1 GLGRMSKDSN
11 QTDVYGNKLYNKD
24 EITFTYDGSSFEGKM
39 ELPKLTAQLQST
51 EILIKELVNELY
63 RQKKLNN
70 SQSTKVYLE
79 LKRGSFQEIISIIFN
94 HPFAIS
100 VVGGSIVAIVN
111 KLLDRKKD
119 KSEINI
125 DHISNNY
132 GVINN
137 INLIVNPLQK
147 KGDKLTISLPDST
160 KEEIAYEDKDKI
172 SQSINE
178 LQQEDESSFEV
189 VEEEFFGNLNS
200 VNIKQGKFGF
210 ILEGTNKVIPVSFD
224 EKPNLS
230 EIKEILAERVKI
242 KARATTE
249 NGELRKLDILDYE
262 IKKRKVL
269 SEYFKNS
276 SK

>member
-1 GLGRMSKDSN
+1 MSKDSN

>member
-1 GLGRMSKDSN
+1 MIKDSN
-11 QTDVYGNKLYNKD
+11 QTDVYGNKLYNRD
-24 EITFTYDGSSFEGKM
+24 EITFTYEGSSFDGKM

-70 SQSTKVYLE
+70 TQSTKVYLE
-79 LKRGSFQEIISIIFN
+79 LKKGSFQEIISIIFN

-111 KLLDRKKD
+111 KLLKKQEA

-125 DHISNNY
+125 ENISNNY
-132 GVINN
+132 GIINN
-137 INLIVNPLQK
+137 INLIINPLQK
-147 KGDKLTISLPDST
+147 KGDKLIISLPDSKQEIIHYDD
-160 KEEIAYEDKDKI
+160 KEII
-172 SQSINE
+172 SQSISE
-178 LQQEDESSFEV
+178 LKQDDESSFEV

-224 EKPNLS
+224 EKPNIS
-230 EIKEILAERVKI
+230 EIKELLAERVKI
-242 KARATTE
+242 KARATIE
-249 NGELRKLDILDYE
+249 NDELKKLDIIDYE

-269 SEYFKNS
+269 KEYFKNEV
-276 SK
+276 K